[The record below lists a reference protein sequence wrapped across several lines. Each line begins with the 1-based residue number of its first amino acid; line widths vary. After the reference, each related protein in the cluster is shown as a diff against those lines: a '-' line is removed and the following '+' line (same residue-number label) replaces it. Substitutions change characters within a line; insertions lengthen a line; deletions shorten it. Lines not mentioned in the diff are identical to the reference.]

1 MHTHHMFDGIK
12 YQGLTAGRELG
23 GEEDEEDSDEHGNRH
38 TEHGIDDDVWL
49 SIEGGED
56 VAVH

>member
-1 MHTHHMFDGIK
+1 MFDGIK

-38 TEHGIDDDVWL
+38 TEHGINDDVWL